1 MQNMKTRPLKI
12 RSLFLGAAFLVILG
26 FLTKLYIIGEPV
38 DGAQLSCTASVN
50 GKTLELQVDSA
61 ESAMALRGI
70 RVEQDGSTLRIRA
83 RKVLVSPLFFDG
95 SFRTAIDLS
104 GLKTVAIGGKIIW
117 TDESSTP

>member
-1 MQNMKTRPLKI
+1 MKTRPLKI

-38 DGAQLSCTASVN
+38 DGAQLSCTTSVN
-50 GKTLELQVDSA
+50 GKTLELQVDST